1 MGINC
6 GIVGLPNVGKST
18 IFNALTSSQ
27 AAEAANYPF
36 CTIEPNTGIVAVPD
50 ERLKKLE
57 VINKSEKTVP
67 TSVEFVDIAG
77 LVKGASVGEGLGNK
91 FLGHIRA
98 VDAIIHIV
106 RCFDDENITHV
117 EGSVDPKRDIE
128 LIETEL
134 MLSDLESVDKRLEK
148 MAKGVKSGDKALI
161 QEYELLKL
169 AKEKLDQG
177 VSLFTLDKE
186 TRDSLKGLGL
196 LSAKPVL
203 FVGNVA
209 EEDLN
214 KSSKYWEALQ
224 AIANE
229 RGVPSVQLSGKVESE
244 ISQLEGEERS
254 EFLEAL
260 GLKESGLE
268 RLAKSAY
275 DLLGLITFFTSG
287 PKETRAWTV
296 LNGATAVDAAGEIH
310 SDFAKGFIRAE
321 VIAYDDY
328 VNYGGEL
335 GAKEKGRLRSE
346 GKTYIMNDGDV
357 VHFRFNV

>member
-1 MGINC
+1 MAINC

-36 CTIEPNTGIVAVPD
+36 CTIEPNTGVVAVPD
-50 ERLKKLE
+50 ERLLVLE
-57 VINKSEKTVP
+57 KINKSEKVIP

-77 LVKGASVGEGLGNK
+77 LVKGASEGEGLGNK

-106 RCFDDENITHV
+106 RCFEDENITHV
-117 EGSVDPKRDIE
+117 EGSVNPRRDVE

-134 MLSDLESVDKRLEK
+134 MLADLESIEKRFEK
-148 MAKGVKSGDKALI
+148 LGKNLKSGDKAMKEEFDTLSI
-161 QEYELLKL
+161 AKKVLEDGKLL
-169 AKEKLDQG
+169 
-177 VSLFTLDKE
+177 STLDPE
-186 TRDSLKGLGL
+186 NVSILKKLGYL
-196 LSAKPVL
+196 TAKPVL

-209 EEDLN
+209 ESELHTD
-214 KSSKYWEALQ
+214 SAYWHALC
-224 AIANE
+224 AVAEE
-229 RGVPSVQLSGKVESE
+229 RKAPCVKLSGKVESE
-244 ISQLEGEERS
+244 IAMLEGEEKI
-254 EFLEAL
+254 EFLDAM
-260 GLKESGLE
+260 GLTESGLQ
-268 RLAKSAY
+268 RLARAGY

-296 LNGATAVDAAGEIH
+296 LTGANAVDAAGEIH

-321 VIAYDDY
+321 VISYEDFVAH
-328 VNYGGEL
+328 GGEQ
-335 GAKEKGRLRSE
+335 GAKEKGKLRTE
-346 GKTYIMNDGDV
+346 GKTYIMNDGDI